1 MRPLHSVR
9 SLQVQAE
16 NRGGGSVTSSL
27 TARPVRLTLPRDTNP
42 MEFRMSRKA
51 AALASFLLFPGGG
64 ALADGVDLKGF
75 HGKVKAELTDLGHL
89 SELNGKYR
97 IRVTEVTMDPGGYMH
112 AHHHLGPGLR
122 CIQSGELKY
131 DIGGKTTIYKSGDCF
146 TETGAMTHESSTV
159 GTAPVVLLNF
169 ELLPAAMPEG
179 KGSIIPAPEDEGR
192 AHEGH

>member
-1 MRPLHSVR
+1 M
-9 SLQVQAE
+9 
-16 NRGGGSVTSSL
+16 TSSL
-27 TARPVRLTLPRDTNP
+27 TTRPRRPTLPRGIIP
-42 MEFRMSRKA
+42 MEFHMLKKA
-51 AALASFLLFPGGG
+51 AAFALLLALPAG
-64 ALADGVDLKGF
+64 AARADGVDLKGF

-131 DIGGKTTIYKSGDCF
+131 DIGGKTTVYKPGDCF
-146 TETGAMTHESSTV
+146 TETGATTHESSNA
-159 GTAPVVLLNF
+159 GTTPVVLLNF

-179 KGSIIPAPEDEGR
+179 KGSIIPAPEG
-192 AHEGH
+192 EGHAHHDH